1 MRSGTLISTPV
12 TAANEVLLQFV
23 TVTALV
29 LDGFAFVTEKETGE
43 AWGARDRAQLVRAVR
58 LTSEFALVSAAL
70 LSCAWLFGG
79 AWLLETFV
87 ADPEVGPSRS
97 RTCPGRPPR
106 PALGVAAWQLDGLF
120 LGTVQGRA
128 LRNAGVAAA
137 ALYVAC
143 DLALRFAGNDGV
155 WAALLAMY
163 ALRAIALGVHV
174 PDLLARGA
182 RRAAG
187 GGNSCTGTAPRTGR
201 RLPLADRARPV
212 RPLRSR
218 CRSSMVSNS
227 SRRGRDASRPSQIP
241 KAGWRDIALR
251 VKDEIATDH
260 VTVVAAGVA
269 FFGLL
274 AVFPAI
280 AALISIAALVLDP
293 ATIEAQLSI
302 AAAALP
308 ENAAA
313 ILQDQASA
321 VAEGAG
327 GGVGLAAIGG
337 LLISIYSASKGTK
350 TLMEGMNIAYDEDED
365 RGFIK
370 MNLVALAL
378 TALLV
383 VGVLVALGS
392 TVVVS
397 ALLGGLGL
405 SSTARA
411 VVEYGRRPVLALIVI
426 LGLAELYP
434 LRPVARGAGV
444 EVGSPSAPSSRR
456 CCGSSARS
464 RSRSTR

>member
-1 MRSGTLISTPV
+1 
-12 TAANEVLLQFV
+12 
-23 TVTALV
+23 
-29 LDGFAFVTEKETGE
+29 
-43 AWGARDRAQLVRAVR
+43 
-58 LTSEFALVSAAL
+58 
-70 LSCAWLFGG
+70 
-79 AWLLETFV
+79 
-87 ADPEVGPSRS
+87 
-97 RTCPGRPPR
+97 
-106 PALGVAAWQLDGLF
+106 
-120 LGTVQGRA
+120 
-128 LRNAGVAAA
+128 
-137 ALYVAC
+137 
-143 DLALRFAGNDGV
+143 
-155 WAALLAMY
+155 
-163 ALRAIALGVHV
+163 
-174 PDLLARGA
+174 
-182 RRAAG
+182 
-187 GGNSCTGTAPRTGR
+187 
-201 RLPLADRARPV
+201 
-212 RPLRSR
+212 
-218 CRSSMVSNS
+218 MVSNS

-293 ATIEAQLSI
+293 ATIEAQLSA

-411 VVEYGRRPVLALIVI
+411 VVEYGRWPVLALIVI
-426 LGLAELYP
+426 LGLAVLYRYGPSREEPEWKWVSVGAVVTTVLWIVGTIGFSIYARNFGSYNETYGALGGVIILLTWLWLSAWLVLLGAELNSEMEHQTKRDTTTGAREP
-434 LRPVARGAGV
+434 MGERGAV
-444 EVGSPSAPSSRR
+444 KADTVGSSP
-456 CCGSSARS
+456 
-464 RSRSTR
+464 